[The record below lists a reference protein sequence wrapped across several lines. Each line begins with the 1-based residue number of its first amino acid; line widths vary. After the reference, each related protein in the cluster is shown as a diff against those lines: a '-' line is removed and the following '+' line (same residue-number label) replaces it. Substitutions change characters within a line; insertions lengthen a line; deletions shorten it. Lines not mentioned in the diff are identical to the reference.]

1 MINNNLKKCLIAAGV
16 AASFAVPVHAANWLM
31 IQGTEPAGSAERAHV
46 WGFIQPTYQTVS
58 GTKLP
63 VATGSNWAG
72 QDSQFN
78 THQPDLSS
86 NSTFQL
92 QRARIGV
99 RGVGFPLDS
108 NVNYFVL
115 AEFGNSGITDTGG
128 GSGSARLTDATVTL
142 NHIPG
147 ARIRVGQMKIPMS
160 EEVFQGI
167 GTFNYINFTNIANQ
181 QMVERPFWTDGNT
194 NCTLATSSDN
204 YLKFCN
210 GDQQTQFRSNSVA
223 VRDTG
228 IQIFDA
234 FKMNDWEHSYAV
246 LVGKGGIAKDD
257 RDNDLDTT
265 VYLSSEWIFG
275 GEGPRRDG
283 WKLYAWNTTGK
294 RTIYNSAILNTG
306 GTSLAAAEEKYD
318 RKLTGVGTTFLK
330 DKYRLWAE
338 YTKAKGMIFNGS
350 TGGAVPGALNNAGT
364 VVSQFLLSTT
374 GEADG
379 WYIDGGYKITPNLEL
394 DYRYDVYNRVTN
406 LAASAE
412 RKYTTSTFGMQYFF
426 NKKTRLIV
434 NYEVRTLEAPGLAA
448 TATPNLIGDTMDDRI
463 SAQIYA
469 GF

>member
-1 MINNNLKKCLIAAGV
+1 MINKNIKKYLIAAGV
-16 AASFAVPVHAANWLM
+16 AASFNTVPVHAANWLM
-31 IQGTEPAGSAERAHV
+31 IQGTEPAGSTDRANV
-46 WGFIQPTYQTVS
+46 WGFIQPTYQTVD

-63 VATGSNWAG
+63 TGAWSG

-108 NVNYFVL
+108 NVNYFIL
-115 AEFGNSGITDTGG
+115 TEFGNNGITDTGG
-128 GSGSARLTDATVTL
+128 GAGSARLTDATVTL

-160 EEVFQGI
+160 EEVFQGV

-181 QMVERPFWTDGNT
+181 QLTERPFWTDGNT
-194 NCTLATSSDN
+194 ACNLTTSSDN

-210 GDQQTQFRSNSVA
+210 GDSQTQFSSSSVA

-265 VYLSSEWIFG
+265 VYLSSEWILG
-275 GEGPRRDG
+275 GEGPRRNG
-283 WKLYAWNTTGK
+283 LKLYAWNTSGK
-294 RTIYNSAILNTG
+294 RTIYDSATLNAG
-306 GTSLAAAEEKYD
+306 AASLTAAERKYD
-318 RKLTGVGTTFLK
+318 RKLTGVGTTYLQ
-330 DKYRLWAE
+330 DKYRIWAE
-338 YTKAKGMIFNGS
+338 YIKADGMIFNGS
-350 TGGAVPGALNNAGT
+350 TGGAVPGAVNNAGT
-364 VVSQFLLSTT
+364 AVSQFQLSTL
-374 GEADG
+374 GEGDG
-379 WYIDGGYKITPNLEL
+379 WYVDLGYKITPNIEL
-394 DYRYDVYNRVTN
+394 DYRYDIYNRVTN
-406 LAASAE
+406 LTAADE
-412 RKYTTSTFGMQYFF
+412 RTYATSTFGMQYFF
-426 NKKTRLIV
+426 NKQTRLIL
-434 NYEVRTLEAPGLAA
+434 NYEVRTLEAPGQAA
-448 TATPNLIGDTMDDRI
+448 TAAANVIGESMDDRI